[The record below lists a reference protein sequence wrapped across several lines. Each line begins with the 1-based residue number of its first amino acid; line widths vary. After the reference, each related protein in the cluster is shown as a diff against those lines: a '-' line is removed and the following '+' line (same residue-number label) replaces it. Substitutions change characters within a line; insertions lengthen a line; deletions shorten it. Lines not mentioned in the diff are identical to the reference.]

1 MNEAKQIHAYTLRH
15 GVERI
20 QPLLLRLLSLP
31 DDPDLLYASSL
42 LHSHPSPPSTL
53 LYNRLL
59 HALSLSPSPSPAR
72 SLSLFSRMRRRG
84 LLPNPLSFTLLFSSL
99 ASSAA
104 AAAGAG
110 DGGGRGAL
118 HALLLKSGVPRDA
131 FVATALIDLY
141 AKSGLLAPARRLFDE
156 TPRRDVAVWNSMIA
170 GYARG
175 GDLARAGEL
184 FDAMPER
191 NVVSWTSLVSGYARS
206 GRCEEAVRVFLRMW
220 GEGGEARPN
229 EVTLASVL
237 PACASLGAMGLGER
251 IERYAR
257 ENGLVGNVFVSNA
270 LVEMYAKCGSIERA
284 RRVFDEMG
292 ERRNLCSWNS
302 MIMGLAVHGRCRQA
316 LELFHE
322 MLAVGIAPD
331 DITFVGVLLAC
342 THGGLVDQGKH
353 FFYSMEREFSLTP
366 KIEHYGCMVDLLG
379 RAGLLKEA
387 YTLIKSMPMEP
398 DSVIWGALLG
408 ACSFHGEVEIAEIAA
423 SFLFKLEPWNTGN
436 QVILS
441 NIYASTGKWSSVA
454 KVWKMMKDK
463 QHKKSAGY
471 SFIELEG
478 SIHKFLVEDTSHP
491 RFEEIYEALDEI
503 TMTMKLLG
511 YVPNL
516 DLQMES

>member
-1 MNEAKQIHAYTLRH
+1 
-15 GVERI
+15 
-20 QPLLLRLLSLP
+20 
-31 DDPDLLYASSL
+31 
-42 LHSHPSPPSTL
+42 
-53 LYNRLL
+53 
-59 HALSLSPSPSPAR
+59 
-72 SLSLFSRMRRRG
+72 
-84 LLPNPLSFTLLFSSL
+84 
-99 ASSAA
+99 
-104 AAAGAG
+104 
-110 DGGGRGAL
+110 
-118 HALLLKSGVPRDA
+118 
-131 FVATALIDLY
+131 
-141 AKSGLLAPARRLFDE
+141 
-156 TPRRDVAVWNSMIA
+156 
-170 GYARG
+170 
-175 GDLARAGEL
+175 
-184 FDAMPER
+184 
-191 NVVSWTSLVSGYARS
+191 
-206 GRCEEAVRVFLRMW
+206 
-220 GEGGEARPN
+220 
-229 EVTLASVL
+229 
-237 PACASLGAMGLGER
+237 
-251 IERYAR
+251 
-257 ENGLVGNVFVSNA
+257 
-270 LVEMYAKCGSIERA
+270 
-284 RRVFDEMG
+284 
-292 ERRNLCSWNS
+292 
-302 MIMGLAVHGRCRQA
+302 
-316 LELFHE
+316 
-322 MLAVGIAPD
+322 
-331 DITFVGVLLAC
+331 
-342 THGGLVDQGKH
+342 
-353 FFYSMEREFSLTP
+353 MEREFSLTP

>member
-1 MNEAKQIHAYTLRH
+1 MAWSASN
-15 GVERI
+15 
-20 QPLLLRLLSLP
+20 PSSS
-31 DDPDLLYASSL
+31 ASS
-42 LHSHPSPPSTL
+42 PSPTTPTSSTPPPSSTPTPP
-53 LYNRLL
+53 
-59 HALSLSPSPSPAR
+59 HPPPSSTTASSTPSPSPPPPPR
-72 SLSLFSRMRRRG
+72 PIPRP
-84 LLPNPLSFTLLFSSL
+84 LLPHAPPRPPPQPLSFTLLFSSL
-99 ASSAA
+99 ASAA
-104 AAAGAG
+104 AGAGAG
-110 DGGGRGAL
+110 DGGGGGRAL

-141 AKSGLLAPARRLFDE
+141 AKSGLLGPARRLFDE

-220 GEGGEARPN
+220 EEGGEARPN

-302 MIMGLAVHGRCRQA
+302 MIMGLAVHGRCKQA

-353 FFYSMEREFSLTP
+353 FFYSMETEFSLTP
-366 KIEHYGCMVDLLG
+366 KIEHYGCVVDLLG

-454 KVWKMMKDK
+454 KVWKLMKDK

-478 SIHKFLVEDTSHP
+478 SIHKFLVEDMSHP